1 MSHHTGLQEVGFK
14 TPTVFLQ
21 ADSRVREKCTWK
33 SLSQADKK
41 LLSRV
46 LSERAA
52 QTLNLLPY
60 AFKRLKLDGLH

>member
-1 MSHHTGLQEVGFK
+1 MSHHTGLQEAGFR
-14 TPTVFLQ
+14 TPSVFLQ
-21 ADSRVREKCTWK
+21 EDNGVREKCKWK

-41 LLSRV
+41 LLSRM

-60 AFKRLKLDGLH
+60 AFKKLKLDGLH